1 MNCPKCQK
9 ENEANALYCNQCGT
23 PFGKVKKSGIDYSAL
38 MLMAYIVIQIVSN
51 LTVILLKYIDNNF
64 WRDWRMTNIIITF
77 IYLFTS
83 ICFLLIPLSIK
94 NLPIKI
100 ISFLISML
108 LVGYWVYGNISFI
121 FEMWNMENSYY

>member
-9 ENEANALYCNQCGT
+9 ENEANALYCNLCGT
-23 PFGKVKKSGIDYSAL
+23 PIGKVKKSGIDYSAL

-51 LTVILLKYIDNNF
+51 LTVILLRYIDKNF
-64 WRDWRMTNIIITF
+64 WGDWRMTNIIITF
-77 IYLFTS
+77 IYLFIN
-83 ICFLLIPLSIK
+83 ICFLLVPLSIK

-108 LVGYWVYGNISFI
+108 LVGYWVYENISYI
-121 FEMWNMENSYY
+121 FQMWNMENSYY